1 MKKIILVLS
10 LVFLI
15 SCVNKK
21 QETEKIKEITKK
33 EVVTLD
39 KKALEETP
47 EIDSKGSF
55 EGRITYQFI
64 LQTKGNPRDFEP
76 MKKLF
81 GDTIITTHS
90 KGRYSMNYPGGLL
103 QYIKYM
109 RDNYQY
115 RKMDRMDTLF
125 ITNAWVEN
133 STLYSILEEE
143 TSRVELGRK
152 LKMISI
158 VTNQYKKYY
167 YYDSTIYMNPEYFK
181 RHKLGY
187 ENKYYEKAKS
197 PYLYAEIEYDKIK
210 VIMKA
215 IKIEEMK
222 IPESFFELPDV
233 TTKFDEV
240 MGK

>member
-1 MKKIILVLS
+1 MKKIILILS
-10 LVFLI
+10 VVFLV

-21 QETEKIKEITKK
+21 QETGTVKETTKK

-55 EGRITYQFI
+55 EGRITYLFT
-64 LQTKGNPRDFEP
+64 LQTKGNPRDYEP
-76 MKKLF
+76 IKKMF
-81 GDTIITTHS
+81 GDTIISTYS
-90 KGRYSMNYPGGLL
+90 KGRYSMNYPDGLL

-115 RKMDRMDTLF
+115 RKMDRQDTLF
-125 ITNAWVEN
+125 LTNAWVEN

-143 TSRVELGRK
+143 TSRVELGRN

-158 VTNQYKKYY
+158 VTDQYKKYY
-167 YYDSTIYMNPEYFK
+167 YYDPNIYMNPEYFK

-197 PYLYAEIEYDKIK
+197 PYLYAEIEYDKLK
-210 VIMKA
+210 VIMRA

-222 IPESFFELPDV
+222 IPDSFFELPNI

-240 MGK
+240 IGR